1 MTPKQQNLIR
11 TTWALVAP
19 MSDQAAALFY
29 ARLFQLDPDLARLFE
44 RVEMIKQ
51 GRMLMQTLAVVVKS
65 VDDLAAIVPAV
76 EALGRRHAGYGVA
89 TKDYATVGEALL
101 WTLETGLGDAF
112 TPAARQAWAT
122 AYHILSSVMIAAAE
136 AEALEPAADAA

>member
-1 MTPKQQNLIR
+1 MPPKQQHLIR
-11 TTWALVAP
+11 STWALVAP
-19 MSDQAAALFY
+19 ITDQAAALFY
-29 ARLFQLDPDLARLFE
+29 RRLFELDPDLARLFE
-44 RVEMIKQ
+44 RVDMIKQ

-76 EALGRRHAGYGVA
+76 EALGRRHAAYGVE
-89 TKDYATVGEALL
+89 TKDYATVAEALL

-122 AYHILSSVMIAAAE
+122 AYQILSSVMIAAADADGMTPA
-136 AEALEPAADAA
+136 AEAA

>member
-1 MTPKQQNLIR
+1 MTPKQQHLIR
-11 TTWALVAP
+11 STWALVAP
-19 MSDQAAALFY
+19 ITDQAAALFY
-29 ARLFQLDPDLARLFE
+29 RRLFELDPDLARLFE
-44 RVEMIKQ
+44 RVDMIKQ

-76 EALGRRHAGYGVA
+76 EALGRRHAAYGVA
-89 TKDYATVGEALL
+89 TKDYATVAEALL

-122 AYHILSSVMIAAAE
+122 AYQILSSVMIAAAE
-136 AEALEPAADAA
+136 AEAMSATAEAA